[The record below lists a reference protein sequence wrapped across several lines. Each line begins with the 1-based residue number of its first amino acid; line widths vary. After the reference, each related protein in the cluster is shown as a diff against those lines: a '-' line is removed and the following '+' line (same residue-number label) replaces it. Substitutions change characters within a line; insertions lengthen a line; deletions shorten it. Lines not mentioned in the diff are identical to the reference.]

1 MPDYMLD
8 TDTVS
13 FALRGHGQ
21 VATRLL
27 DHRPSE
33 LCMSSITLGELRY
46 GAGMRRSRRLH
57 RLIDIFVESVTVAPF
72 DESAADRFGAVAALL
87 ARRGTPIGGFDALI
101 GAHAVALGLILVTHN
116 LKHFLRIPGLQAVS
130 WV

>member
-1 MPDYMLD
+1 MLD

-13 FALRGHGQ
+13 FALRGRGQ

-27 DHRPSE
+27 GHRPSE

-46 GAGMRRSRRLH
+46 GAEKRRSRRLH
-57 RLIDIFVESVTVAPF
+57 RLIDTFVESVTVAPF

-87 ARRGTPIGGFDALI
+87 ARRGTAIGGFDALI
-101 GAHAVALGLILVTHN
+101 GAHALALGLILVTHN
-116 LKHFLRIPGLQAVS
+116 LKHFVRIPGLRAES
-130 WV
+130 WI